1 MTDSVDLLVIGAG
14 PGGYVA
20 AIRAAQLGFRT
31 AVVDEHPAAGG
42 VCLRVGCIPSKA
54 LLESSQRL
62 VAARSELKVHGGVAG
77 EIGLDLGAMMKRKDR
92 VVTTL
97 TRGVSSLLRKNKI
110 EHVQGRAKL
119 GGAGGQGGNRA
130 DGQGGSQDAEL
141 RSVVVETA
149 DGERELSARNVVVAT
164 GSRPAT
170 LPGIE
175 LDGDRIGTSTEAL
188 AYDDVPERLVVIGA
202 GYIGLELGA
211 VWSRLG
217 SKVIVL
223 EYLDRILPGADA
235 EIAAA
240 AEKIFRRQGLDIRLG
255 SRVLGASTRSGK
267 DGGCTVEIEGADP
280 IECDRVLV
288 AVGRTPITDG
298 LGLEE
303 AGVALDKRGYIR
315 VNERFAASAPG
326 VFAIGDVIGGPQLA
340 HKAEEEGMACVEGIA
355 GGYVHIDY
363 DEIPGIVYTEPEV
376 ASVGKTEEQLA
387 EAGVPYRKGT
397 FPFRAIG
404 RARAAG
410 SLEGFVK
417 ILAHAETDAVL
428 GVHILGSHAGD
439 LIAEAVAA
447 IGFGA
452 SAEDLFRTSHAHPTL
467 AEAIKEAA
475 LAVHDRAIHM

>member
-1 MTDSVDLLVIGAG
+1 MSDSSFDLLVIGAG

-62 VAARSELKVHGGVAG
+62 VAARTELASHGGRVD
-77 EIGLDLGAMMKRKDR
+77 EIGLDLPAMMKRKDR

-97 TRGVSSLLRKNKI
+97 TRGVSSLLRKNGI
-110 EHVQGRAKL
+110 EHIQGRARL
-119 GGAGGQGGNRA
+119 VGVG
-130 DGQGGSQDAEL
+130 DGDVRRVAVTTE
-141 RSVVVETA
+141 
-149 DGERELSARNVVVAT
+149 DGEQEVEARHVIVAT

-188 AYDDVPERLVVIGA
+188 AYGEVPEHLVVIGA

-211 VWSRLG
+211 VWNRLG
-217 SKVIVL
+217 SNVIVL

-235 EIAAA
+235 EIATA

-255 SRVLGASTRSGK
+255 SRVLGATAKGGK
-267 DGGCTVEIEGADP
+267 EKAGCVVEVDGADP
-280 IECDRVLV
+280 IDCDRVLV
-288 AVGRTPITDG
+288 AVGRTPISDG
-298 LGLEE
+298 LGLGE
-303 AGVALDKRGYIR
+303 AGVAVDDRGFIR
-315 VNERFAASAPG
+315 VDERFATSAPG

-355 GGYVHIDY
+355 GGYGHIDY
-363 DEIPGIVYTEPEV
+363 DAIPGIVYTEPEV
-376 ASVGKTEEQLA
+376 ASVGRTEEELR
-387 EAGVPYRKGT
+387 EAGTPYRKGA

-404 RARAAG
+404 RARATG

-417 ILAHAETDAVL
+417 ILAHAETDAIL

-447 IGFGA
+447 ISFGA
-452 SAEDLFRTSHAHPTL
+452 SAEDLFLTSHAHPTL
-467 AEAIKEAA
+467 AEAVKEAA
-475 LAVHDRAIHM
+475 LAVHGRAIHM

>member
-1 MTDSVDLLVIGAG
+1 MTRNVFDIAVIGAG
-14 PGGYVA
+14 PGGYVG

-31 AVVDEHPAAGG
+31 AVIDEHPAAGG

-62 VAARSELKVHGGVAG
+62 VAARSELAVHGGVAG
-77 EIGLDLGAMMKRKDR
+77 EIGLDLAAMMKRKDR

-97 TRGVSSLLRKNKI
+97 TRGVSSLLRKNKV
-110 EHVQGRAKL
+110 EHIQGRARL
-119 GGAGGQGGNRA
+119 GERDGEHRTVLVSTDDGEQGGDHGIRA
-130 DGQGGSQDAEL
+130 
-141 RSVVVETA
+141 RHVI
-149 DGERELSARNVVVAT
+149 VAT
-164 GSRPAT
+164 GSRPAG

-175 LDGDRIGTSTEAL
+175 FDGDRIGTSTEAL
-188 AYDDVPERLVVIGA
+188 AYSEAPGRLVVIGA

-211 VWSRLG
+211 VWNRLG
-217 SKVIVL
+217 SKVTVL

-240 AEKIFRRQGLDIRLG
+240 AERIFRRQGLDIRLG
-255 SRVLGASTRSGK
+255 SRVPGASVRSGK
-267 DGGCTVEIEGADP
+267 DGGRCSAECVVEVEGKEP

-288 AVGRTPITDG
+288 AVGRTPISDG

-303 AGVALDKRGYIR
+303 AGVSTDERGFIR
-315 VNERFAASAPG
+315 VDERFACSAPG
-326 VFAIGDVIGGPQLA
+326 IFAIGDVIGGPQLA

-355 GGYVHIDY
+355 GGHVHIDY
-363 DEIPGIVYTEPEV
+363 DAIPGIVYTEPEV
-376 ASVGKTEEQLA
+376 ASVGRTEEQLRETGIA
-387 EAGVPYRKGT
+387 YRKGT

-410 SLEGFVK
+410 RLEGFVK
-417 ILAHAETDAVL
+417 ILAGAETDEVL

-447 IGFGA
+447 ISFGA

-475 LAVHDRAIHM
+475 LAVHGRPIHM

>member
-1 MTDSVDLLVIGAG
+1 MTPNVFDLAVIGAG

-20 AIRAAQLGFRT
+20 AIRAAQLGFST

-62 VAARSELKVHGGVAG
+62 VAARSELAVHGGVAA
-77 EIGLDLGAMMKRKDR
+77 EIGLDLATMMKRKDR

-97 TRGVSSLLRKNKI
+97 TRGVSSLLKKNKI
-110 EHVQGRAKL
+110 EHIQGRAKL
-119 GGAGGQGGNRA
+119 GVP
-130 DGQGGSQDAEL
+130 DGEM
-141 RSVVVETA
+141 RSVEVATA
-149 DGERELSARNVVVAT
+149 DGERTIQAKNVIVAT
-164 GSRPAT
+164 GSRPAS

-188 AYDDVPERLVVIGA
+188 AYDHVPERLVVIGA

-211 VWSRLG
+211 VWNRLG
-217 SKVIVL
+217 SQVIVL

-240 AEKIFRRQGLDIRLG
+240 AQKIFRRQGLDIRLG
-255 SRVLGASTRSGK
+255 SRVLGASVQTGK
-267 DGGCTVEIEGADP
+267 DGDHCVVDVDGADP
-280 IECDRVLV
+280 IECERVLV
-288 AVGRTPITDG
+288 AVGREPISDG

-303 AGVALDKRGYIR
+303 AGVSVDDRGFIQ
-315 VNERFAASAPG
+315 VNERFATSTPG
-326 VFAIGDVIGGPQLA
+326 VFAIGDVIGAPQLA

-363 DEIPGIVYTEPEV
+363 GAIPGIVYTEPEV
-376 ASVGKTEEQLA
+376 ASVGKTEEQLQA
-387 EAGVPYRKGT
+387 TGIAYRKGT

-404 RARAAG
+404 RARATG
-410 SLEGFVK
+410 NLEGFVK
-417 ILAHAETDAVL
+417 ILAGDETDEVL

-447 IGFGA
+447 ITFGA

-467 AEAIKEAA
+467 AEAVKEAA
-475 LAVHDRAIHM
+475 LAVHGRPIHM

>member
-1 MTDSVDLLVIGAG
+1 MTQDAFDLAVIGAG

-62 VAARSELKVHGGVAG
+62 LAARSELAAHGGVAG
-77 EIGLDLGAMMKRKDR
+77 EIGLDLAAMMKRKDR

-97 TRGVSSLLRKNKI
+97 TRGVSSLLKKNKI
-110 EHVQGRAKL
+110 EHIQGRAKL
-119 GGAGGQGGNRA
+119 GGQQG
-130 DGQGGSQDAEL
+130 EL
-141 RSVVVETA
+141 RSVVVTA
-149 DGERELSARNVVVAT
+149 EDGERELRAKNVIVAT
-164 GSRPAT
+164 GSRPAS

-188 AYDDVPERLVVIGA
+188 AYDHVPERLVVIGA

-211 VWSRLG
+211 VWNRLG
-217 SKVIVL
+217 SQVIVL
-223 EYLDRILPGADA
+223 EYVDRILPGADA
-235 EIAAA
+235 EVASA
-240 AEKIFRRQGLDIRLG
+240 AEKIFRRQGLDLRLG
-255 SRVLGASTRSGK
+255 SRVLGASVQTGK
-267 DGGCTVEIEGADP
+267 GSDRCVVEVDGADP

-288 AVGRTPITDG
+288 AVGRKPISDG

-303 AGVALDKRGYIR
+303 AGVSVDDRGFIQ
-315 VNERFAASAPG
+315 VNERFVTPTPG

-363 DEIPGIVYTEPEV
+363 DAIPGIVYTEPEV
-376 ASVGKTEEQLA
+376 ASVGKTEEQLS
-387 EAGVPYRKGT
+387 EAGIAYRKGT

-404 RARAAG
+404 RARATG

-417 ILAHAETDAVL
+417 ILAGAETDEVL

-447 IGFGA
+447 ITFGA

-467 AEAIKEAA
+467 AEAVKEAA
-475 LAVHDRAIHM
+475 LAVHGRPIHM

>member
-1 MTDSVDLLVIGAG
+1 MSDAAFDLLVIGAG

-20 AIRAAQLGFRT
+20 AIRGAQLGMRT

-62 VAARSELKVHGGVAG
+62 VAARGELAVHGGVAG
-77 EIGLDLGAMMKRKDR
+77 DIGLDLAAMMKRKNR

-97 TRGVSSLLRKNKI
+97 TRGVSSLLRKNGI
-110 EHVQGRAKL
+110 EHVQGRARL
-119 GGAGGQGGNRA
+119 GGT
-130 DGQGGSQDAEL
+130 DGEN
-141 RSVVVETA
+141 RSVAVTA
-149 DGERELSARNVVVAT
+149 DDGEQTLQARHVIVAT
-164 GSRPAT
+164 GSRPAS

-188 AYDDVPERLVVIGA
+188 AYDAVPERLVVIGA

-211 VWSRLG
+211 VWNRLG
-217 SKVIVL
+217 AEVIVL

-240 AEKIFRRQGLDIRLG
+240 AEKIFRRQGLDLRLG
-255 SRVLGASTRSGK
+255 SRVLGAAVASGNGT
-267 DGGCTVEIEGADP
+267 DRCVVEVEGQDP

-288 AVGRTPITDG
+288 AVGRTPISDD
-298 LGLEE
+298 LGLED
-303 AGVALDKRGYIR
+303 AGVAVDDRGF
-315 VNERFAASAPG
+315 VQVDERFAASAPG

-355 GGYVHIDY
+355 CGHVHIDY
-363 DEIPGIVYTEPEV
+363 ETIPGIVYTEPEV
-376 ASVGKTEEQLA
+376 ASVGRTEEQLKD
-387 EAGVPYRKGT
+387 AGTPYRKGA

-404 RARAAG
+404 RARATG

-417 ILAHAETDAVL
+417 VLAHAETDAVL

-447 IGFGA
+447 MSFGA
-452 SAEDLFRTSHAHPTL
+452 SAEDIFRTSHAHPTL
-467 AEAIKEAA
+467 AEAVKEAA
-475 LAVHDRAIHM
+475 LAVHGRAIHM

>member
-1 MTDSVDLLVIGAG
+1 MTDAPHDLLVIGAG

-31 AVVDEHPAAGG
+31 AVVDEHAAAGG

-62 VAARSELKVHGGVAG
+62 VAARSELKAHGGVAG
-77 EIGLDLGAMMKRKDR
+77 EIGLDLPAMMKRKDR

-97 TRGVSSLLRKNKI
+97 TRGVSSLLRKNEV
-110 EHVQGRAKL
+110 EHVQGRARL
-119 GGAGGQGGNRA
+119 GGQ
-130 DGQGGSQDAEL
+130 DGDL
-141 RSVVVETA
+141 RGVVVATA
-149 DGERELSARNVVVAT
+149 DGERELQARYVVVAT

-188 AYDDVPERLVVIGA
+188 AYDDVPESLVVIGA

-211 VWSRLG
+211 VWNRLG

-235 EIAAA
+235 EIAAE
-240 AEKIFRRQGLDIRLG
+240 AERIFRRQGLDIRLG
-255 SRVLGASTRSGK
+255 SRVLGASVRNGTNGER
-267 DGGCTVEIEGADP
+267 CTVEVEDQDP

-288 AVGRTPITDG
+288 AVGRTPISDG
-298 LGLEE
+298 LGIEE
-303 AGVALDKRGYIR
+303 AGVAVDERGYIQ
-315 VNERFAASAPG
+315 VDGRFATSAPG

-376 ASVGKTEEQLA
+376 ASVGRTEEQLQ
-387 EAGVPYRKGT
+387 EAGTPYRKGK

-417 ILAHAETDAVL
+417 VLAHAETDAVL

-452 SAEDLFRTSHAHPTL
+452 SAEDIFRTSHAHPTL

-475 LAVHDRAIHM
+475 LAVHGRAIHM

>member
-1 MTDSVDLLVIGAG
+1 MSDEIFDIAVIGAG

-20 AIRAAQLGFRT
+20 AIRAAQLGFNT

-62 VAARSELKVHGGVAG
+62 VAARSELAVHGGVAG
-77 EIGLDLGAMMKRKDR
+77 EIGLDLAAMMKRKDR

-97 TRGVSSLLRKNKI
+97 TRGVSSLLRKNKVDHI
-110 EHVQGRAKL
+110 QGRAKL
-119 GGAGGQGGNRA
+119 GGR
-130 DGQGGSQDAEL
+130 DGEH
-141 RSVVVETA
+141 RSVLVATA
-149 DGERELSARNVVVAT
+149 DGEREIQARNVIVAT
-164 GSRPAT
+164 GSRPAS

-175 LDGDRIGTSTEAL
+175 PDDDRIGSSTEAL
-188 AYDDVPERLVVIGA
+188 AYGEVPERLVVIGA

-211 VWSRLG
+211 VWNRLG

-223 EYLDRILPGADA
+223 EYLDRILPGADT

-255 SRVLGASTRSGK
+255 SRVLGASVQSGK
-267 DGGCTVEIEGADP
+267 DGDHCVVEVEGADP

-288 AVGRTPITDG
+288 AVGRTPISDG

-303 AGVALDKRGYIR
+303 ASVATDERGFIE
-315 VNERFAASAPG
+315 VNERFATSAPG
-326 VFAIGDVIGGPQLA
+326 VYAIGDVIGGPQLA
-340 HKAEEEGMACVEGIA
+340 HKAEEEGMACAEGIA

-376 ASVGKTEEQLA
+376 ASVGKTEEQLQ
-387 EAGVPYRKGT
+387 EAGIAYRKGS

-404 RARAAG
+404 RARATG

-417 ILAHAETDAVL
+417 ILAGADTDEVL

-447 IGFGA
+447 ISFGA

-475 LAVHDRAIHM
+475 LAVHGRAIHM

>member
-1 MTDSVDLLVIGAG
+1 MTPSHYDFLVIGAG

-31 AVVDEHPAAGG
+31 AVVDEHTAAGG

-62 VAARSELKVHGGVAG
+62 VAARSELATHGGIAG
-77 EIGLDLGAMMKRKDR
+77 EIGLDLQAMMKRKDR

-97 TRGVSSLLRKNKI
+97 TRGVSSLLKKNRI
-110 EHVQGRAKL
+110 EHIQGRARV
-119 GGAGGQGGNRA
+119 GG
-130 DGQGGSQDAEL
+130 
-141 RSVVVETA
+141 A
-149 DGERELSARNVVVAT
+149 DGETRTVVVTASDGEQAVRARNVIVAT

-175 LDGDRIGTSTEAL
+175 LDGDRMGTSTEAL
-188 AYDDVPERLVVIGA
+188 AYDAVPERLLVIGA

-211 VWSRLG
+211 VWNRLG

-223 EYLDRILPGADA
+223 EYLDRILPGTDA

-255 SRVLGASTRSGK
+255 CRVLGAKVTSDQK
-267 DGGCTVEIEGADP
+267 ACLVEVEGTEP

-288 AVGRTPITDG
+288 AVGRQPISDG

-303 AGVALDKRGYIR
+303 AGVVVDERGNIQ
-315 VNERFAASAPG
+315 VDERFATSAPG
-326 VFAIGDVIGGPQLA
+326 IFAIGDVIGGPQLA

-363 DEIPGIVYTEPEV
+363 DAIPGIVYTEPEV
-376 ASVGKTEEQLA
+376 ASVGKTEEQLK
-387 EAGVPYRKGT
+387 EAGTAYRKGT

-404 RARAAG
+404 RARATG

-417 ILAHAETDAVL
+417 ILAHAETDEVL

-447 IGFGA
+447 ISFGA

-475 LAVHDRAIHM
+475 LAVHGRAVHM

>member
-1 MTDSVDLLVIGAG
+1 MTDSSFDLVVIGAG

-20 AIRAAQLGFRT
+20 AIRAAQLGFNI
-31 AVVDEHPAAGG
+31 AVVDEHAAAGG

-62 VAARSELKVHGGVAG
+62 VAARNELAAHGGVAG
-77 EIGLDLGAMMKRKDR
+77 EIGLDLATMMKRKDR

-97 TRGVSSLLRKNKI
+97 TRGVSSLLKKNRI
-110 EHVQGRAKL
+110 EHIQGRAKL
-119 GGAGGQGGNRA
+119 GGQQG
-130 DGQGGSQDAEL
+130 EL
-141 RSVVVETA
+141 RSVEVTTA
-149 DGERELSARNVVVAT
+149 DGERAIQARNVIVAT
-164 GSRPAT
+164 GSRPT
-170 LPGIE
+170 SLPGIE

-188 AYDDVPERLVVIGA
+188 AYDAAPERLVVIGA

-211 VWSRLG
+211 VWNRLG

-240 AEKIFRRQGLDIRLG
+240 AAKIFSRQGLDIRLG
-255 SRVLGASTRSGK
+255 SRVLGASVRTGK
-267 DGGCTVEIEGADP
+267 DGDRCVVEVDGADP

-288 AVGRTPITDG
+288 AVGRTPISGG

-303 AGVALDKRGYIR
+303 AGVATDDRGFIQ
-315 VNERFAASAPG
+315 VNERFATSAPG
-326 VFAIGDVIGGPQLA
+326 VFAIGDVIGAPQLA
-340 HKAEEEGMACVEGIA
+340 HKAEEEGMACVDGIA

-363 DEIPGIVYTEPEV
+363 DAIPGIVYTEPEV
-376 ASVGKTEEQLA
+376 ASVGKTEEQLKA
-387 EAGVPYRKGT
+387 TGVAYQKGT

-404 RARAAG
+404 RARATG

-417 ILAHAETDAVL
+417 ILAGAETDEVL

-447 IGFGA
+447 ISFGA

-467 AEAIKEAA
+467 AEAVKEAA
-475 LAVHDRAIHM
+475 LAVHGRAIHM

>member
-1 MTDSVDLLVIGAG
+1 MSDEIFDIAVIGAG

-20 AIRAAQLGFRT
+20 AIRAAQLGFST

-62 VAARSELKVHGGVAG
+62 VAARSELAAHGGVAG
-77 EIGLDLGAMMKRKDR
+77 EIGLDLAAMMKRKDR

-97 TRGVSSLLRKNKI
+97 TRGVSSLFRKNKVDHI
-110 EHVQGRAKL
+110 QGRAKL
-119 GGAGGQGGNRA
+119 GAQ
-130 DGQGGSQDAEL
+130 DGEH
-141 RSVVVETA
+141 RSVLVATA
-149 DGERELSARNVVVAT
+149 DGEREIRAGNVIVAT
-164 GSRPAT
+164 GSRPAS

-175 LDGDRIGTSTEAL
+175 LDDDRIGASTEAL
-188 AYDDVPERLVVIGA
+188 AYGEVPERLVVIGA

-211 VWSRLG
+211 VWNRLG

-223 EYLDRILPGADA
+223 EYLDRILPGADT

-255 SRVLGASTRSGK
+255 SRVLGASVRNGK
-267 DGGCTVEIEGADP
+267 DGDHCVVDIEGADP

-288 AVGRTPITDG
+288 AVGRTPISDG
-298 LGLEE
+298 LGLEK
-303 AGVALDKRGYIR
+303 ASVATDERGFIE
-315 VNERFAASAPG
+315 VNERFATSAPG
-326 VFAIGDVIGGPQLA
+326 VYAIGDVIGGPQLA

-376 ASVGKTEEQLA
+376 ASVGKTEEQLQ
-387 EAGVPYRKGT
+387 EAGIAYRKGS

-404 RARAAG
+404 RARATG

-417 ILAHAETDAVL
+417 ILAGAETDEIL

-447 IGFGA
+447 ISFGA

-475 LAVHDRAIHM
+475 LAVHGRAIHM